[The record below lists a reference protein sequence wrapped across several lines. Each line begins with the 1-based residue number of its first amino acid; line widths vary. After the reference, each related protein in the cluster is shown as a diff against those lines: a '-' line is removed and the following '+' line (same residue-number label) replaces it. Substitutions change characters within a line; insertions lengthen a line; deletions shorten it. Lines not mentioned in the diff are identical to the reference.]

1 MRISDWSSDVCSSD
15 LVATLIGPAI
25 FGVDPFDI
33 AGAPF
38 MPPDADYWCGTD
50 YLGRDIMA
58 GLLIGGRATL
68 TVGAVAAL
76 ISVGIGIT
84 FGALGGYFG
93 GLVDT
98 ALMKVTEFFQVLP
111 TLQIGRAS
119 GRERVCQ

>member
-1 MRISDWSSDVCSSD
+1 
-15 LVATLIGPAI
+15 
-25 FGVDPFDI
+25 
-33 AGAPF
+33 
-38 MPPDADYWCGTD
+38 
-50 YLGRDIMA
+50 MA

-111 TLQIGRAS
+111 TLLFAMVLVTLFGSSLATITIAIGVVSWSSVARLTRADFS
-119 GRERVCQ
+119 RICVFDYVKAATAEGGGS

>member
-15 LVATLIGPAI
+15 
-25 FGVDPFDI
+25 
-33 AGAPF
+33 
-38 MPPDADYWCGTD
+38 
-50 YLGRDIMA
+50 
-58 GLLIGGRATL
+58 L

-111 TLQIGRAS
+111 TLLFAMVLVTLFGSSLETITIAIGVAIGRAS
-119 GRERVCQ
+119 WRERVCQYV